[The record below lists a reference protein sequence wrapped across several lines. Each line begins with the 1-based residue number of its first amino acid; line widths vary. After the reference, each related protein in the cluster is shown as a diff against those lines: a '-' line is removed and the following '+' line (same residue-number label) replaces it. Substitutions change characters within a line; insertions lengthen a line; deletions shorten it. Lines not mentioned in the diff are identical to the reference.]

1 MNRKIGWA
9 NLNKHTLEEISTS
22 VHRVFKPQASY
33 QTHQLS
39 NTGNRII
46 CFNQANKTDFFFFN
60 SKYEKKEE
68 KFHLLRD
75 VILRYYKRL
84 LMLLIIPT
92 SILIFCVYCNQ
103 R

>member
-1 MNRKIGWA
+1 M
-9 NLNKHTLEEISTS
+9 
-22 VHRVFKPQASY
+22 PQASH
-33 QTHQLS
+33 QTHQLN
-39 NTGNRII
+39 NTEKIETKSLDLIKRIKPI
-46 CFNQANKTDFFFFN
+46 SFSLPVNTKLKKT
-60 SKYEKKEE
+60 

-92 SILIFCVYCNQ
+92 SILIFCVYCTQ